1 MPQGI
6 SINIGLN
13 AVDPKHYGGWSGPLN
28 GCENDAND
36 MAALAKK
43 QGFDPV
49 HKFLTRH
56 ATSKAVLAAIDDAAA
71 KLEPGDILFLS
82 NSSHGG
88 QVPDVNNEETDDE
101 QDETWCLYDRELIDD
116 ELYARWQ
123 RFREGVRIV
132 VLSDSCHSGTVLR
145 EVPRMLR
152 PSAVTSVVEGAP
164 EDENELQGV
173 MRAMRDERAQA
184 VYQEH
189 KDLYDRLQREAGPS
203 EKAQVRA
210 TVILISGCQ
219 DNQTSA
225 DGAKNGL
232 FTETLLKV
240 WKAEKYKGGYRPF
253 WRQIVKQMPLW
264 QSPNF
269 MRVGASNADFLK
281 QHPFTV

>member
-1 MPQGI
+1 VPKGI
-6 SINIGLN
+6 SIHIGLN
-13 AVDPKHYGGWSGPLN
+13 AVDPAHYGGWSGPLN
-28 GCENDAND
+28 GCENDAKD

-43 QGFDPV
+43 QGFNPV
-49 HKFLTRH
+49 HTLLTRQ
-56 ATSKAVLAAIDDAAA
+56 ATSKAVLGAIDDAAA
-71 KLEPGDILFLS
+71 KLESGDILFLS
-82 NSSHGG
+82 DSSHGG
-88 QVPDVNNEETDDE
+88 QVPDTNNDETDDE
-101 QDETWCLYDRELIDD
+101 YDETWCLYDRELIDD

-145 EVPRMLR
+145 AVPQMLR
-152 PSAVTSVVEGAP
+152 PSAVASVVEGAP
-164 EDENELQGV
+164 DDENELEGV
-173 MRAMRDERAQA
+173 MKAMRDDRAAA

-189 KDLYDRLQREAGPS
+189 KDLYDRLQREAGAS
-203 EKAQVRA
+203 EKAQIRA

-225 DGAKNGL
+225 DGARNGL

-240 WKAEKYKGGYRPF
+240 WKAGKFKGGYRPF

-269 MRVGASNADFLK
+269 MRVGVLNPDFVK
-281 QHPFTV
+281 QHPFSV